1 MEKFGNVEVLIN
13 DEKDNTLVFPLI
25 RQQILQHPH
34 ETIVLSV
41 SAASNVTS
49 KLTDLGKIN
58 KIVSKTSNIV
68 E

>member
-25 RQQILQHPH
+25 RQQILQHSY

-49 KLTDLGKIN
+49 KLTDLRKLN

-68 E
+68 G